1 MSHSSNDPSKTSGS
15 SPRRKLKSMSI
26 EEKYYVLQRLLKPDV
41 SQATICEEMQLN
53 KSVVSRIWCDR
64 FKIEE
69 LYKQGSGNRIKVKY
83 MHNGPAHPKKRGHGK
98 KAKALAKQ
106 AASNNSS
113 KNSAPS
119 SNSNTTSSTTVS
131 TPSTTTYHQTMQL
144 QQPTFARP
152 TLLGLYAA
160 SSDTLNNLTVGRSY
174 EPNNV
179 QH

>member
-1 MSHSSNDPSKTSGS
+1 
-15 SPRRKLKSMSI
+15 MSI

-106 AASNNSS
+106 AAAAN
-113 KNSAPS
+113 KSAAS
-119 SNSNTTSSTTVS
+119 DTSATTVAASTTVTA
-131 TPSTTTYHQTMQL
+131 TPTTTATYHQTLQNL

-152 TLLGLYAA
+152 SLLGLYAA
-160 SSDTLNNLTVGRSY
+160 STESLNNLNVVATRSY
-174 EPNNV
+174 ETNNV

>member
-1 MSHSSNDPSKTSGS
+1 
-15 SPRRKLKSMSI
+15 MSI

-106 AASNNSS
+106 AAS
-113 KNSAPS
+113 S
-119 SNSNTTSSTTVS
+119 SNGTKGSEATSTGNTTTTSSTTVNS
-131 TPSTTTYHQTMQL
+131 TPTTTVYHQTMQNL

-152 TLLGLYAA
+152 TLLGLYSADA
-160 SSDTLNNLTVGRSY
+160 LNNLNVAGRSY
-174 EPNNV
+174 EANNV
-179 QH
+179 PH